1 MYSRRNRFSLSARC
15 RSDPF
20 LYREPICAVPTSRF
34 RPKSSAACLR
44 LPLFRLVA
52 LVLAAGLGTA
62 AGGCDNILDV
72 YTGPQP
78 EQVGISRE
86 EVVVR
91 RVTAADS
98 VSVLIVDRVRYVEAG
113 DPYNINRV
121 LKVVTTAAT
130 QDDALALGLQPGD
143 RVILSTAF
151 GSIVRQAGSLST
163 PDRRGPGWYEYPIGF
178 HSITAIARTQAADR

>member
-1 MYSRRNRFSLSARC
+1 MNTSTRSRRRL
-15 RSDPF
+15 
-20 LYREPICAVPTSRF
+20 IAV
-34 RPKSSAACLR
+34 LM
-44 LPLFRLVA
+44 
-52 LVLAAGLGTA
+52 AAGLSMT
-62 AGGCDNILDV
+62 AGGCNSILDV

-78 EQVGISRE
+78 EQVGISGE

-130 QDDALALGLQPGD
+130 QDDAVALGLQPGD

-163 PDRRGPGWYEYPIGF
+163 PDWPAPGWYEYPIGF
-178 HSITAIARTQAADR
+178 HSATAITDAGS